1 MEHSLTAFL
10 SFVQRKPWQRA
21 VPSAEQ
27 IEGAPCPKSFIMKK
41 ANIGHWSGHTR
52 GTESLQE
59 SGLHSPHRSYL
70 AEDGGGRKQRL

>member
-1 MEHSLTAFL
+1 MDHSLTAFL
-10 SFVQRKPWQRA
+10 SLVQRKPWQRA

-41 ANIGHWSGHTR
+41 ANIGHWSRHTR

-59 SGLHSPHRSYL
+59 SVLCSPHRSDL
-70 AEDGGGRKQRL
+70 AGSAVERK